1 MYTFHVQTR
10 KGKQRNVKP
19 SDKQQQFVDED
30 YGSPLS
36 AFQLVNKA
44 PAIILFNAR
53 ELESSL

>member
-1 MYTFHVQTR
+1 MYTFHMQTR

-36 AFQLVNKA
+36 AF
-44 PAIILFNAR
+44 
-53 ELESSL
+53 